1 VNLEKKICVCM
12 FCQLLQLGSARTQVV
27 QFFQVRRS
35 SAASDAPAAARTGPC
50 GQRLFSPAKTKGVQ
64 ILKWRQMRAFSH
76 SELYVSN
83 CVAGTR

>member
-1 VNLEKKICVCM
+1 MNLEKKICVCM

-27 QFFQVRRS
+27 HFFQVRRS
-35 SAASDAPAAARTGPC
+35 SAASDARGRGTYGSVWSAAFQPC
-50 GQRLFSPAKTKGVQ
+50 KKGVQ